1 MGHYPFISLYLSRIE
16 GRSPCVSACGVN
28 GSGRRGR
35 ASIYGRDVTNQSY
48 VTAFSTCLDMLV
60 RHRGKPTVHR
70 LSLSCKY

>member
-1 MGHYPFISLYLSRIE
+1 M
-16 GRSPCVSACGVN
+16 N

-60 RHRGKPTVHR
+60 RYRGKPTVHR